1 MKTKRENRTTFAWT
15 EQNIVELLARDLFNE
30 TGVVVEPSQIM
41 RQCIKGHP
49 QFVNYAV
56 VIKEPIT

>member
-30 TGVVVEPSQIM
+30 TGVVVEPSAIR
-41 RQCIKGHP
+41 RQVINGHP

-56 VIKEPIT
+56 VIKEPLT